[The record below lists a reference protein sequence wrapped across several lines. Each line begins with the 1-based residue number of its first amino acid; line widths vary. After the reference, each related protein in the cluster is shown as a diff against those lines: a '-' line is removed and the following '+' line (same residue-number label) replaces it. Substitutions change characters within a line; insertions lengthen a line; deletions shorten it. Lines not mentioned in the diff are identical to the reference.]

1 MGEDEVFAKWGA
13 QDKDD
18 ASVINWVIR
27 LNVSR
32 KRLSNAVLED
42 RWSDNQSFVGNS
54 EKIYTVDDVK
64 NWKGVNNAKDYL
76 TAWNVLDGGFD
87 AKFKQFEKVLYIEY
101 KTKLKEAVK
110 QSTNPTNSVKFNA
123 DEQEINYIA
132 KVELVGGKG
141 DAKGETKP
149 EPTFEIPKE
158 SPKVEIPEFE
168 GGIPGIPEVREKPE
182 YTEPI
187 GTVPFDAPILDLP
200 ELETPDEPV
209 KPSPE
214 PKEESKQEKPST
226 PTPKTE
232 TKKETVSVVNQVEVK
247 QDEPVE
253 TYSAPAQ
260 LPETGS
266 DFGVAISLFGLSC
279 LMVGSWLKKED

>member
-1 MGEDEVFAKWGA
+1 M
-13 QDKDD
+13 
-18 ASVINWVIR
+18 INWVIR

-42 RWSDNQSFVGNS
+42 RWSDNQSFVENS

-76 TAWNVLDGGFD
+76 TAWNVLDGGFN

-101 KTKLKEAVK
+101 KTKLKDAVK

-200 ELETPDEPV
+200 ELEIPDEPV
-209 KPSPE
+209 KPSLE
-214 PKEESKQEKPST
+214 PKEKSKQEKPSI
-226 PTPKTE
+226 PTKKE
-232 TKKETVSVVNQVEVK
+232 TKKETVPVVNQVEVK